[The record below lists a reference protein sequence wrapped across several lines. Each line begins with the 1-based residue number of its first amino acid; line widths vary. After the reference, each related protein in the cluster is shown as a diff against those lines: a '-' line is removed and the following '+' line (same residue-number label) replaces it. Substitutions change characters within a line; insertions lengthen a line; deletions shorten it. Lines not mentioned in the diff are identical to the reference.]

1 MSLRDRL
8 RHETRTAHA
17 DVDARFG
24 AYDIVQPGRYEDFL
38 TAHLDALTSLDAR
51 ADHRSGEDV
60 RRDIAE
66 MRGRIRQDLR
76 RLGRADPP
84 VAPPSTAGGPLHPD
98 ALRYAV
104 WGSQIGMSFLH
115 RRWAALPRTPVR
127 TSSRFLTTPF
137 APPLWKALCRR
148 LAATP
153 ATGDMSDRV
162 VADAGRIFDIY
173 AHAARRSPSDLSHA
187 G

>member
-1 MSLRDRL
+1 MRDRL
-8 RHETRTAHA
+8 RRETRTAHA

-24 AYDIVQPGRYEDFL
+24 AYDIVQPGRYGDFL
-38 TAHLDALTSLDAR
+38 TAHLGALTLLDAR
-51 ADHRSGEDV
+51 ADRRAGEDV
-60 RRDIAE
+60 RRDIAA

-76 RLGRADPP
+76 CLGRP
-84 VAPPSTAGGPLHPD
+84 APPAAVPSPSTGPLHPD

-115 RRWAALPRTPVR
+115 RQWAALPRTPVR
-127 TSSRFLTTPF
+127 LTSRFLTTPF
-137 APPLWKALCRR
+137 VPPFWKALCHR

-153 ATGDMSDRV
+153 ATGDTPDRV